1 MSISFRQ
8 EIEDGHRIKGI
19 VLAELRPFKDPFWA
33 FHPLTSPCVLL
44 AGECMCTK

>member
-33 FHPLTSPCVLL
+33 FYPLTSPCVLL